1 MKTQIKLALRILG
14 RRKFFT
20 FISLFGITLT
30 LVVLMVATAML
41 DDIFTPSKP
50 ESRFDRV
57 LTVGR
62 MELVGPSSRMSTNVG
77 YGFIHDHVFTL
88 PDIERATA
96 YTEAATS
103 AIYLGTGRYELRVKR
118 ADANYWRILDFQF
131 LEGRPFTES
140 EEENG
145 ARVAV
150 ISDETRKTLFGGASA
165 LGKTFE
171 LSGDQYRVIGVVP
184 DVPVTRTAAWSDVWM
199 PVTTFKSSEWRQ
211 GLMGAFTAL
220 VLARDKSDLPRI
232 KREFDSRVSRIPIP
246 DPKEFKNIRTGLD
259 TRFEGVARNFIGG
272 PFGRK
277 IESSGAAILRIVL
290 FVLAV
295 LFMSLPALNLI
306 TLNLSR
312 MLERVSEIG
321 VRKAFGAPRTA
332 LISQFVFENIV
343 LTVIGAV
350 SAFIVTIAALAAINA
365 SNVVVHSQFAAN
377 WRVFVYGIVIAIF
390 FGAFSGFYP
399 AWRISRL
406 DPVKA
411 LRGGAQ

>member
-57 LTVGR
+57 LSVRR
-62 MELVGPSSRMSTNVG
+62 MEMVGPSGRMSTNVG
-77 YGFIHDHVFTL
+77 YGLIRDHIFTL

-96 YTEAATS
+96 YTDSATS
-103 AIYLGTGRYELRVKR
+103 AIYLGPGRFEVRVKR
-118 ADANYWRILDFQF
+118 TDSNYWRILDFQF
-131 LEGRPFTES
+131 LEGRPYSES
-140 EEENG
+140 DEQSG

-150 ISDETRKTLFGGASA
+150 ISEETREKLFGGKSA
-165 LGKTFE
+165 IGRTFE

-184 DVPVTRTAAWSDVWM
+184 NVPVTRAAAWSDVWM
-199 PVTTFKSSEWRQ
+199 PVTTLKSSDWQR
-211 GLMGAFTAL
+211 GIMGGFSAL
-220 VLARDKSDLPRI
+220 VLARDKSDFPRL
-232 KREFDSRVSRIPIP
+232 KREFDSRVSRIPLP
-246 DPKEFKNIRTGLD
+246 DPKNFTTIRTGLD
-259 TRFEGVARNFIGG
+259 TGFESVARDFAGG
-272 PFGRK
+272 PLPREFSK
-277 IESSGAAILRIVL
+277 SAATILRIVL
-290 FVLAV
+290 VVLAI
-295 LFMSLPALNLI
+295 LFMALPALNLV

-312 MLERVSEIG
+312 MMERVSEIG

-332 LISQFVFENIV
+332 LVSQFVFENIV

-350 SAFIVTIAALAAINA
+350 FAFIVSIATLAAINA
-365 SNVVVHSQFAAN
+365 SGVVDHSQFDAN
-377 WRVFVYGIVIAIF
+377 WRVFAYGIVIAIF

-411 LRGGAQ
+411 LRGGVQ